1 MKKLI
6 LLGLTLMILGGC
18 SSYGVKKSDDNTVS
32 RSGIITEIG
41 MSTWMYGSY
50 VLSDES
56 GKPMTALDGDEALDL
71 GSYQGENVEVTGTLK
86 EGYPID
92 GGPEYLEVKTIKK
105 LN

>member
-18 SSYGVKKSDDNTVS
+18 SSYGVKESADNTVS
-32 RSGIITEIG
+32 RSGVISEIG

-56 GKPMTALDGDEALDL
+56 GKAMTALDGDDSLDL
-71 GSYQGENVEVTGTLK
+71 GSYQGESVEVTGTLK
-86 EGYPID
+86 EGYPVD

-105 LN
+105 ID